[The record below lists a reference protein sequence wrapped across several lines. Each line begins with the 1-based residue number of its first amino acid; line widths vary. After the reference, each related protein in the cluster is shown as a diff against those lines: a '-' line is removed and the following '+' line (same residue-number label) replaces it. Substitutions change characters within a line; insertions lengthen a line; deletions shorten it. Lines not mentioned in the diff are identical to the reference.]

1 MAKPRTTSLLAKLPQ
16 KIRTPLAHAL
26 EREGEAAVE
35 AAHAALTAAGLPRGP
50 LEPLTA
56 EMLTPEQRAVAE
68 VLAHRDLVLETH
80 YVPRC
85 AEGRRR
91 MLGLEPPG
99 PLDRLVD
106 FRNGD
111 DPPRVPL
118 WRALFVL
125 RDKGEAVRK
134 LVGGLKLPLL
144 DRLAMFVE
152 IERNPYGFD
161 YTVAKDFPWG
171 KAREL
176 KNPNVGE
183 WARATADR
191 ISAAL
196 AAGVTEG
203 SGWWC
208 TWGVGRGLREVLFE
222 ALLVNRVALKPEWDL
237 LVPVAFS
244 PYTLVK
250 KILKAMPIERRGPAC
265 VRMLDWHMSSGK
277 IACGLDLLP
286 LFPSK
291 ELTALVIAHMD
302 QVDHM
307 PKRDTVKRL
316 KAIAA
321 KSTIVRDA
329 LGPSVTA
336 KPAIDLTVT
345 RAWKPRR
352 LSDLTELQQKQLV
365 VAGKWYDGKSWPAAV
380 RLGLSVPKGRRPE
393 TFEGS
398 FAGFLEVRELADAS
412 GHPAYTAFLYLV
424 DGGTIFLAGTTE
436 PVASIVQSSLDV
448 VTDPAL
454 KEALQ
459 VVIQPKLPKKKA
471 AKKAPTPARRAKAV
485 KRRSSRA
492 P

>member
-1 MAKPRTTSLLAKLPQ
+1 MAKPRTAALLAKLPS
-16 KIRTPLAHAL
+16 KLRTPLGHAL
-26 EREGEAAVE
+26 AREGAAAVE

-56 EMLTPEQRAVAE
+56 EMLTPEQRVVAE

-85 AEGRRR
+85 AEGRLR

-99 PLDRLVD
+99 PLDLLVD
-106 FRNGD
+106 FRNDD

-125 RDKGEAVRK
+125 REQGKAVET
-134 LVGGLKLPLL
+134 LVGGLKLSILE
-144 DRLAMFVE
+144 RLAMFVE

-161 YTVAKDFPWG
+161 YTVANNFPWG
-171 KAREL
+171 KPREL
-176 KNPNVGE
+176 KDPEVAA
-183 WARATADR
+183 WARAIADR
-191 ISAAL
+191 LSAAL

-208 TWGVGRGLREVLFE
+208 TWGLGKRFREVLFE
-222 ALLVNRVALKPEWDL
+222 ALIVNRVPLKPEWDL

-250 KILKAMPIERRGPAC
+250 KILKAMPAERRGPAC
-265 VRMLDWHMSSGK
+265 VRMLDWQMSSGK
-277 IACGLDLLP
+277 VACGLTLLE

-291 ELTALVIAHMD
+291 ELTALVIEHMD
-302 QVDHM
+302 KVDHM

-316 KAIAA
+316 KAIAV
-321 KSTIVRDA
+321 KSAIVREA
-329 LGPSVTA
+329 LSPAVTA
-336 KPAIDLTVT
+336 KPSIDLTVT
-345 RAWKPRR
+345 RAWKPTQ
-352 LSDLTELQQKQLV
+352 LKDLTPLQQKQLV

-380 RLGLSVPKGRRPE
+380 RLGLEVPKGRRPE

-398 FAGFLEVRELADAS
+398 FAGYLEVRELADAS
-412 GHPAYTAFLYLV
+412 GKAAFTAFLYLV
-424 DGGTIFLAGTTE
+424 DSGTVFRAGTTE
-436 PVASIVQSSLDV
+436 PVASIVQSSLDL

-459 VVIQPKLPKKKA
+459 VVIQPKLPKK
-471 AKKAPTPARRAKAV
+471 
-485 KRRSSRA
+485 RRSA
-492 P
+492 GA